1 MTQRIIRIFLLILV
15 CSAILAGRPIFD
27 LEYQIIFL
35 TGVIAFIGIIINS
48 ISKVL
53 FEIRW
58 LDVLFVTALLYGLL
72 NQRNLDLDITIKC
85 LTLVG
90 VWFYVKV
97 LNSPR
102 FNRSLL
108 LIVVF
113 AAIIH
118 ALIACLQSFGIF
130 SNNNYFFKA
139 TGLFDNPGPFGCYLS
154 FALAAFLPYIFIHFK
169 SFSKINKITTVLV
182 AVLLF
187 YGLLLAD
194 SRAAYLATIVSLTAF
209 VVIKFRSRVRIR
221 IIHIGSLI
229 FLFSGIVFLLYMY
242 RPSSANA
249 RLGIWRICVHAI
261 EDAHVFGYGT
271 GSFQKTYMLKQAD
284 YLNNVSNEIRSNA
297 DEVKT
302 AFNVVIELL
311 YEQGIVGLFLWCSI
325 IILSIKGMFT
335 STNKHNPPVF
345 LFPIISFMTFS
356 LFSYPHLLWGLTCP
370 LISFLSTGGDY
381 KDNIK
386 LSGKT
391 YKNLIIGVESTLL
404 TIMLF
409 LFVSR
414 VCINR
419 NLTKYSRFEIGCQE
433 VESHHL
439 MNTILYHYP
448 SLLSFY
454 IDNQIATEDYGV
466 AISTITQLRRYKNS
480 YKLEKD
486 LAYSY
491 EITGDTVNALVHYDV
506 AHNMCPGYL
515 EPLFSQFL
523 IYESRCDSIAVSL
536 AKEIIDFSPKI
547 TNPRTEAMKSKTIQL
562 LKTISNF

>member
-1 MTQRIIRIFLLILV
+1 MTQRIIQTSFLVLV
-15 CSAILAGRPIFD
+15 CSAILVGRPIFD
-27 LEYQIIFL
+27 LEYQIIL
-35 TGVIAFIGIIINS
+35 LIGVIAFIGIIINS

-58 LDVLFVTALLYGLL
+58 LDVLFVTAILYGLL

-154 FALAAFLPYIFIHFK
+154 FALAAFLPYIFILFR
-169 SFSKINKITTVLV
+169 SFTKINKITTVLV

-209 VVIKFRSRVRIR
+209 VVIKFRSRVKIR

-261 EDAHVFGYGT
+261 EDAPVFGYGT
-271 GSFQKTYMLKQAD
+271 GSFQKTYMLKQAE
-284 YLNNVSNEIRSNA
+284 YLNNVSNDIRSNA

-311 YEQGIVGLFLWCSI
+311 YEQGIVGLLLWCSI
-325 IILSIKGMFT
+325 IILSIKGMFI
-335 STNKHNPPVF
+335 STNKHNLPVF
-345 LFPIISFMTFS
+345 LFPIISFLTFS
-356 LFSYPHLLWGLTCP
+356 LFSYPHLIWGLTCP

-391 YKNLIIGVESTLL
+391 YKNLILGVESTLL

-414 VCINR
+414 LCINR
-419 NLTKYSRFEIGCQE
+419 NLTKYSRFEIDCQK
-433 VESHHL
+433 VESNHL

-454 IDNQIATEDYGV
+454 IDNQIATEDYDV

-491 EITGDTVNALVHYDV
+491 EITGDTTNALVHYDV

>member
-1 MTQRIIRIFLLILV
+1 MTQRIIQTSFLVLV
-15 CSAILAGRPIFD
+15 CSAILVGRPIFD
-27 LEYQIIFL
+27 LEYQIIL
-35 TGVIAFIGIIINS
+35 LIGVIAFIGIIINS

-58 LDVLFVTALLYGLL
+58 LDVLFVTAILYGLL

-154 FALAAFLPYIFIHFK
+154 FALAAFLPYIFILFR
-169 SFSKINKITTVLV
+169 SFNKINKITTVLV

-209 VVIKFRSRVRIR
+209 VVIKFRSRVKIR

-261 EDAHVFGYGT
+261 EDAPVFGYGT
-271 GSFQKTYMLKQAD
+271 GSFQKTYMLKQAE
-284 YLNNVSNEIRSNA
+284 YLNNVSNDIRSNA

-311 YEQGIVGLFLWCSI
+311 YEQGIVGLLLWCSI
-325 IILSIKGMFT
+325 IILSIKGMFI
-335 STNKHNPPVF
+335 STNKHNLPVF
-345 LFPIISFMTFS
+345 LFPIISFLTFS
-356 LFSYPHLLWGLTCP
+356 LFSYPHLIWGLTCP

-391 YKNLIIGVESTLL
+391 YKNLILGVESTLL

-414 VCINR
+414 LCINR
-419 NLTKYSRFEIGCQE
+419 NLTKYSRFEIDCQK
-433 VESHHL
+433 VESNHL

-454 IDNQIATEDYGV
+454 IDNQIATEDYDV

-491 EITGDTVNALVHYDV
+491 EITGDTTNALVHYDV

>member
-1 MTQRIIRIFLLILV
+1 MTQRIIQTLFLVLV
-15 CSAILAGRPIFD
+15 CSAILVGRPIFD

-58 LDVLFVTALLYGLL
+58 LDVLFVTAILYGLL

-85 LTLVG
+85 LTLAG

-154 FALAAFLPYIFIHFK
+154 FALAAFLPYIFILFR
-169 SFSKINKITTVLV
+169 SFTKINKITTVLV

-209 VVIKFRSRVRIR
+209 VVIKFRSRVKIR

-261 EDAHVFGYGT
+261 EDAPVFGYGT

-302 AFNVVIELL
+302 AFNVPIELL
-311 YEQGIVGLFLWCSI
+311 YEQGIVGLLLWCSI
-325 IILSIKGMFT
+325 VILSIKGMFT

-391 YKNLIIGVESTLL
+391 YKNLILGVESTLL

-419 NLTKYSRFEIGCQE
+419 NLTKYSRFEIDCQE
-433 VESHHL
+433 VESNHL

-491 EITGDTVNALVHYDV
+491 EITGDTENALVHYDV

-523 IYESRCDSIAVSL
+523 IYESRYDSIAVSL

-547 TNPRTEAMKSKTIQL
+547 TNPRTEAMKSRTIQL
-562 LKTISNF
+562 LKTINNF

>member
-1 MTQRIIRIFLLILV
+1 MTQRIIQTSFLVLV
-15 CSAILAGRPIFD
+15 CSAILVGRPIFD
-27 LEYQIIFL
+27 LEYQIIL
-35 TGVIAFIGIIINS
+35 LIGVIAFIGIIINS

-58 LDVLFVTALLYGLL
+58 LDVLFVTAILYGLL

-261 EDAHVFGYGT
+261 EDAPVFGYGT
-271 GSFQKTYMLKQAD
+271 GSFQKTYMLKQAE
-284 YLNNVSNEIRSNA
+284 YLNNVSNDIRSNA

-311 YEQGIVGLFLWCSI
+311 YEQGIVGLLLWCSI
-325 IILSIKGMFT
+325 IILSIKGMFI
-335 STNKHNPPVF
+335 STNKHNLPVF
-345 LFPIISFMTFS
+345 LFPIISFLTFS
-356 LFSYPHLLWGLTCP
+356 LFSYPHLIWGLTCP

-391 YKNLIIGVESTLL
+391 YKNLILGVESTLL

-419 NLTKYSRFEIGCQE
+419 NLTKYSRFEIDCQE

-515 EPLFSQFL
+515 EPMFSQFL

-547 TNPRTEAMKSKTIQL
+547 TNPRTEAMKSRTIQF
-562 LKTISNF
+562 LKTINNF

>member
-1 MTQRIIRIFLLILV
+1 MTQRTIRILLIILV
-15 CSAILAGRPIFD
+15 CTAALVCRPIFN
-27 LEYQIIFL
+27 LEYQIILL
-35 TGVIAFIGIIINS
+35 TGVIAFIGLIINS

-58 LDVLFVTALLYGLL
+58 LDILFVTTILYGLL
-72 NQRNLDLDITIKC
+72 NQRNLDLDITIRF
-85 LTLVG
+85 LTLAG
-90 VWFYVKV
+90 IWFYVKV
-97 LNSPR
+97 SNSPR
-102 FNRSLL
+102 FNNSLL

-113 AAIIH
+113 AAIIQ
-118 ALIACLQSFGIF
+118 ASIAFMQSFGVL

-139 TGLFDNPGPFGCYLS
+139 TGLFNNPGPFGCFLS
-154 FALAAFLPYIFIHFK
+154 FSLSAYLPYIIIHYK
-169 SFSKINKITTVLV
+169 SFSKAHKIIAVLV
-182 AVLLF
+182 ALLLF

-194 SRAAYLATIVSLTAF
+194 SRAAYLAAIVSLTAF
-209 VVIKFRSRVRIR
+209 AVIKFRSRVRIR
-221 IIHIGSLI
+221 IIHIGSLF

-249 RLGIWRICVHAI
+249 RLSIWRICVHSI
-261 EDAHVFGYGT
+261 EDAPVFGYGT

-302 AFNVVIELL
+302 AFNVPIELL
-311 YEQGIVGLFLWCSI
+311 YEQGIVGLLLWCSI
-325 IILSIKGMFT
+325 VILSIKGMFT

-345 LFPIISFMTFS
+345 LFPIISFLTFS
-356 LFSYPHLLWGLTCP
+356 MFSYPHLIWGLTCP
-370 LISFLSTGGDY
+370 LISFLSIGGDY

-386 LSGKT
+386 LPSKP
-391 YKNLIIGVESTLL
+391 YKNLILGVESTLL

-419 NLTKYSRFEIGCQE
+419 NLTKYSRFEIDCQK
-433 VESHHL
+433 VESNHL

-454 IDNQIATEDYGV
+454 IDNQIATEDYDV

-491 EITGDTVNALVHYDV
+491 EITGDTTNALVHYDV